1 MWRCLVEEN
10 VRADQVSNVGCGNEH
25 RPIVAND
32 RHKLKEKCERE
43 YKDMVEEWRLRLD
56 VMCWFQGY
64 S

>member
-10 VRADQVSNVGCGNEH
+10 VRAGQVSNVGCGSEH
-25 RPIVAND
+25 GPVVANNC
-32 RHKLKEKCERE
+32 KLEENHGRE
-43 YKDMVEEWRLRLD
+43 YKSMVREWWLWLD